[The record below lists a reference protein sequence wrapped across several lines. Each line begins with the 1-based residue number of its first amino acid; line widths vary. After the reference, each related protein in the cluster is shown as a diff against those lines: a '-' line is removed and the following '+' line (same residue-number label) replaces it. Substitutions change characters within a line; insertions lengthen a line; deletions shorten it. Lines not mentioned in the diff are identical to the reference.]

1 MLEQEFESIPWQYG
15 NKVRLSNGKE
25 YTVKKKKK
33 RYILLYSNEYHAYFV
48 ADYRITVERTSAEVQ
63 DYWANHPEKVR
74 PSILEPRK

>member
-1 MLEQEFESIPWQYG
+1 MSEQEFDSIPWQYG
-15 NKVRLSNGKE
+15 NKVRLSNGKD
-25 YTVKKKKK
+25 
-33 RYILLYSNEYHAYFV
+33 YFV